1 MGIREMTRT
10 LLRFSPLLLLALL
23 GVASGCKSGSPDRAC
38 DLAAPDC
45 SDGFVCLAVD
55 GADATCTEVCDPSV
69 ADVCGDGLVCDPVAS
84 GEHACFAPVFVDGD
98 VTDASDGSAI
108 EGARVLAANNA
119 GSVVTRVAI
128 TDAAGRYRLAVPVV
142 RDAMG
147 LPVSGTFTLR
157 VAAQDYLPFPS
168 GFRPALPIDAS
179 EAVAV
184 TDVGFVADNGSTD
197 VVLIGVPDAQV
208 GLPSVSGVVG
218 GDNPSGTLVVAG
230 CDTAPCPFGYADAD
244 GSYVIYGVAAGTYTV
259 RGYRAGSSLD
269 SAEVT
274 VAAAALAGVDLAANE
289 DALATVSGSLQ
300 IVNAPGGS
308 VTSVVLIPESTF
320 VQITETFVRG
330 EVAPG
335 LRAPEPGSAVS
346 ISGNYVIEGVPAG
359 RYAVLAAFEN
369 DLLVRDPDPGIAG
382 TQIVFVD
389 VAGTDITVSES
400 FKVTEALEIFSPGAD
415 EPTEVASGATVT
427 FEWNDDSSEQ
437 SYDIRVYDV
446 FGTEVWQNTQPGFS
460 GGGNPSVDYAGPLE
474 PGMYYQWR
482 VESRDGG
489 GDPISVSEDLTGV
502 FFVTPVVAP

>member
-1 MGIREMTRT
+1 MTRILLRST
-10 LLRFSPLLLLALL
+10 LLLFVLMGL
-23 GVASGCKSGSPDRAC
+23 VSGCKSSSPERAC

-45 SDGFVCLAVD
+45 GDGYVCLAV
-55 GADATCTEVCDPSV
+55 GTEEATCTEVCDPSV
-69 ADVCGDGLVCDPVAS
+69 ADACGDGLVCDPVS
-84 GEHACFAPVFVDGD
+84 TGEHACFSPVFVDGD
-98 VTDASDGSAI
+98 VTDAADGSAI
-108 EGARVLAANNA
+108 EGARVLAADNA
-119 GSVVTRVAI
+119 GSVVTRVAL
-128 TDAAGRYRLAVPVV
+128 TDAAGHYRLAVPVV

-197 VVLIGVPDAQV
+197 VVLIGVPEAQV
-208 GLPSVSGVVG
+208 GLPSLSGVVG
-218 GDNPSGTLVVAG
+218 GDDPAGTLVVAE
-230 CDTAPCPFGYADAD
+230 CETAPCPFGYADSD
-244 GSYVIYGVAAGTYTV
+244 GSYVIYGVAPGAYSV

-269 SAEVT
+269 SADVT
-274 VAAAALAGVDLAANE
+274 VVDAALTDVDLAANE
-289 DALATVSGSLQ
+289 DPLATVSGVLQ

-308 VTSVVLIPESTF
+308 ATSVVLIPESTF

-335 LRAPEPGSAVS
+335 LRAPEPGTAPS
-346 ISGNYVIEGVPAG
+346 ISGSYVIEGVPAG

-389 VAGTDITVSES
+389 VAGADITVSGS

-415 EPTEVASGATVT
+415 APTEVASDATVT
-427 FEWNDDSSEQ
+427 FEWADDSGEQ
-437 SYDIRVYDV
+437 SYDVRVYDV
-446 FGTEVWQNTQPGFS
+446 FGTEVWQSTEPGFMGS
-460 GGGNPSVDYAGPLE
+460 GNPSVDYAGPLE

-502 FFVTPVVAP
+502 FFVTADAAP

>member
-1 MGIREMTRT
+1 MTRT
-10 LLRFSPLLLLALL
+10 LLRLAPLAVLALL
-23 GVASGCKSGSPDRAC
+23 GFVSGCKSGSPDRAC

-45 SDGFVCLAVD
+45 NDGFVCLAVD

-69 ADVCGDGLVCDPVAS
+69 ADFCGDDLVCDPLTT

-98 VTDASDGSAI
+98 VTDAADGTAI

-119 GSVVTRVAI
+119 GSVVTHVAI
-128 TDAAGRYRLAVPVV
+128 TDAAGRYRLAVSVV

-168 GFRPALPIDAS
+168 GFRPALPIDAG

-184 TDVGFVADNGSTD
+184 TDVGFVAENGSTD
-197 VVLIGVPDAQV
+197 VVLIGVPEAQL
-208 GLPSVSGVVG
+208 GLPSLSGVVG
-218 GDNPSGTLVVAG
+218 GDDPAGTLVVAE
-230 CDTAPCPFGYADAD
+230 CDSTPCPFGYADAD
-244 GSYVIYGVAAGTYTV
+244 GSYVIYGVPAGSYTV

-269 SAEVT
+269 DAAVT
-274 VAAAALAGVDLAANE
+274 VDATALVNVDLAAND

-308 VTSVVLIPESTF
+308 VTSVVLIPASTF
-320 VQITETFVRG
+320 VQITDTFVRG

-335 LRAPEPGSAVS
+335 LRAPEPGMALS
-346 ISGNYVIEGVPAG
+346 ISGSYSIAGVPAG

-369 DLLVRDPDPGIAG
+369 DLLVRDPDPGISG

-389 VAGTDITVSES
+389 VAGADITVSES

-415 EPTEVASGATVT
+415 EPTEVASDATVT
-427 FEWNDDSSEQ
+427 FEWNDDSGEQ
-437 SYDIRVYDV
+437 SFDIRVYDV
-446 FGTEVWQNTQPGFS
+446 FGTEVWQSTQPGFS
-460 GGGNPSVDYAGPLE
+460 GSGNPSVDYAGPLE
-474 PGMYYQWR
+474 AGMYYQWR
-482 VESRDGG
+482 VEARDGG

-502 FFVTPVVAP
+502 FFVTLAVAP

>member
-1 MGIREMTRT
+1 M
-10 LLRFSPLLLLALL
+10 A
-23 GVASGCKSGSPDRAC
+23 VSGCKSSPDRAC

-45 SDGFVCLAVD
+45 RDGFVCLAVD

-69 ADVCGDGLVCDPVAS
+69 ADSCGDGLVCDPVAS
-84 GEHACFAPVFVDGD
+84 GEHACFVPVYVDGD
-98 VTDASDGSAI
+98 VTDAADGGAI

-119 GSVVTRVAI
+119 GSVVTRVAV
-128 TDAAGRYRLAVPVV
+128 TNAAGRYRLAVPAV

-184 TDVGFVADNGSTD
+184 ADVGFVADNGSTD

-208 GLPSVSGVVG
+208 GLPSLSGVVG
-218 GDNPSGTLVVAG
+218 GDSPAGTLVVAE
-230 CDTAPCPFGYADAD
+230 CETAPCPFGYADSD

-269 SAEVT
+269 SAAVT
-274 VAAAALAGVDLAANE
+274 VVATALGDVDLAAND

-335 LRAPEPGSAVS
+335 LRAPEPGTAPS
-346 ISGNYVIEGVPAG
+346 ISGSYVIEGVPAG

-389 VAGTDITVSES
+389 VAGTDITVDAS
-400 FKVTEALEIFSPGAD
+400 FKVTEALEIYSPGAD
-415 EPTEVASGATVT
+415 EPTEVAGDATVT
-427 FEWNDDSSEQ
+427 FEWNDDSGEQ
-437 SYDIRVYDV
+437 SFDVRVYDV
-446 FGTEVWQNTQPGFS
+446 FGTEVWQTTEAAFMGS
-460 GGGNPSVDYAGPLE
+460 GNPSVDYAGPLE

-502 FFVTPVVAP
+502 FFVTPAVVP